1 MSIDYVLLGKNIK
14 KFRAQAALT
23 QEALAE
29 IVGCTDRHIGKV
41 ENGQNV
47 PSLEVIV
54 GIANALN
61 VGVDQLLY
69 GDLSNRTDYFLQELV
84 SCIEGFDNKD
94 KLTSLSMVK
103 ALISILQEYKK
114 N

>member
-1 MSIDYVLLGKNIK
+1 MDYMTLGKNIR
-14 KFRAQAALT
+14 KFRAQAGLT

-29 IVGCTDRHIGKV
+29 IVGCTDRHIGKI

-47 PSLEVIV
+47 PSLEVTV
-54 GIANALN
+54 SIANALN

-69 GDLSNRTDYFLQELV
+69 GNLVNRGDYFVQELA
-84 SCIEGFDNKD
+84 SCVEGFDDKD
-94 KLTSLSMVK
+94 KPN
-103 ALISILQEYKK
+103 ALNMIKSIVAIVGEFKT